1 MEQARA
7 TVLVVDDDPEVLEIA
22 VDTVRALGY
31 AAIPAHSGQEALSIL
46 QRELAVDL
54 LFTDITM
61 PAGMNGWE
69 LARQSRCLRPSL
81 RVIYTTGYTRTV
93 PEADGPGY
101 GPLLPKPW
109 RPSQLATLLRAVLGS
124 GRP

>member
-1 MEQARA
+1 MEQPRA
-7 TVLVVDDDPEVLEIA
+7 TVLVVDDDPEVLAIA
-22 VDTVRALGY
+22 VATVSALGY

-69 LARQSRCLRPSL
+69 LGRQSRRLS
-81 RVIYTTGYTRTV
+81 TGPQGDLHNRLYPHHAGGGRT
-93 PEADGPGY
+93 G
-101 GPLLPKPW
+101 
-109 RPSQLATLLRAVLGS
+109 LRATPTEAVAAQPVGDTAPR
-124 GRP
+124 GA

>member
-1 MEQARA
+1 MEQPRA
-7 TVLVVDDDPEVLEIA
+7 TVLVVDDDPEVLAIA
-22 VDTVRALGY
+22 VATVSALGY

-69 LARQSRCLRPSL
+69 LGRQSRHLRPGL
-81 RVIYTTGYTRTV
+81 RVIYTTGYTRTM
-93 PEADGPGY
+93 PEVDGPGC

-109 RPSQLATLLRAVLGS
+109 RPSQLATLLRAVLES
-124 GRP
+124 DPS